1 MCVQAETETE
11 AWRWKNWKK
20 QALQKQRNGTCS
32 FRACVR
38 SPLLHAGDFSDNRE
52 AVLKFGNLHSDH
64 ISHLMPFS
72 VISLI
77 FQNRCS
83 VPVDQASES
92 LLKSKACFGAENLMR
107 VLGNYCRLG
116 EVRTH
121 IRVGVVGKASG
132 GGYGARA
139 SSLCRGFTGGKD
151 SGNFM
156 LLLAREERSC
166 SGRVLLFFF

>member
-1 MCVQAETETE
+1 M
-11 AWRWKNWKK
+11 WK
-20 QALQKQRNGTCS
+20 QGNGTCS

-38 SPLLHAGDFSDNRE
+38 SPSLHAGDLGDNGVSPEIWKSLLRPHLSSD
-52 AVLKFGNLHSDH
+52 AS
-64 ISHLMPFS
+64 S
-72 VISLI
+72 VIPLI

-132 GGYGARA
+132 EVMGPRLLPCVGVSLGERILGPSCYFWLGRRGAIQEG
-139 SSLCRGFTGGKD
+139 S
-151 SGNFM
+151 
-156 LLLAREERSC
+156 
-166 SGRVLLFFF
+166 FFFF